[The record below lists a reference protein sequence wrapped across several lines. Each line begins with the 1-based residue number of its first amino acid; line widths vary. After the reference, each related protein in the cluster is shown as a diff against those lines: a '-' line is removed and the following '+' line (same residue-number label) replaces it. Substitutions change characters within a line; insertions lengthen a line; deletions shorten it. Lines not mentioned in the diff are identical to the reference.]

1 MPQTL
6 ASQRAA
12 LRQRLGRWGAW
23 SFGFAYAPAASA
35 RAAAQAIEA
44 DGYGCIWF
52 PETLDSREAYT
63 NAGVLLAATERI
75 MVATGIA
82 SIYSRDA
89 RASVQ
94 AAHTLADAS
103 NDRFVLGLGV
113 SHRPLITER
122 GHTYEKPVATM
133 RAYLDAIALATP
145 AATTNADQPPI
156 HTIIAA
162 LRPPML
168 RLAAEAALGAHPYLT
183 TPEHTARAREL
194 MGADPL
200 LLVEHKVI
208 IDADP
213 ESARAKARAAIAWY
227 IEAEHYVRNL
237 IWLGFAEEDCANGG
251 SDRLID
257 ALVLWGDE
265 QSIVD
270 RLRAHHS
277 AGADHV
283 AIHPVGDADDPLGIT
298 TFARLAP
305 LLG

>member
-1 MPQTL
+1 MRNQT
-6 ASQRAA
+6 QRHRLQRQIERRHAGIVLRVPIRFAA
-12 LRQRLGRWGAW
+12 
-23 SFGFAYAPAASA
+23 
-35 RAAAQAIEA
+35 
-44 DGYGCIWF
+44 
-52 PETLDSREAYT
+52 
-63 NAGVLLAATERI
+63 V
-75 MVATGIA
+75 
-82 SIYSRDA
+82 
-89 RASVQ
+89 
-94 AAHTLADAS
+94 
-103 NDRFVLGLGV
+103 
-113 SHRPLITER
+113 
-122 GHTYEKPVATM
+122 
-133 RAYLDAIALATP
+133 
-145 AATTNADQPPI
+145 
-156 HTIIAA
+156 
-162 LRPPML
+162 
-168 RLAAEAALGAHPYLT
+168 
-183 TPEHTARAREL
+183 PEHTARAREL

>member
-1 MPQTL
+1 MSKTL
-6 ASQRAA
+6 ASQRAS
-12 LRQRLGRWGAW
+12 LRQRLGPWGAW

-35 RAAAQAIEA
+35 RSAAQAIEA
-44 DGYGCIWF
+44 NGYGCIWF
-52 PETLDSREAYT
+52 PETLDSHEAYT
-63 NAGVLLAATERI
+63 NAGVLLAATESI

-94 AAHTLADAS
+94 AAHTLAGAS
-103 NDRFVLGLGV
+103 DDRFVLGLGV

-122 GHTYEKPVATM
+122 GHIYEKPVATM
-133 RAYLDAIALATP
+133 RAYLEAMASATTT
-145 AATTNADQPPI
+145 ATTNPDQPPI
-156 HTIIAA
+156 QTIIAA

-168 RLAAEAALGAHPYLT
+168 KLAAEAALGAHPYLT
-183 TPEHTARAREL
+183 TPDHTTRAREL
-194 MGADPL
+194 MGPDPL

-208 IDADP
+208 IDSDP

-227 IEAEHYVRNL
+227 IEAENYVRNL
-237 IWLGFAEEDCANGG
+237 IWLGFTEEDCANGG

-265 QSIVD
+265 ESIVD
-270 RLRAHHS
+270 RLRAHHV

-283 AIHPVGDADDPLGIT
+283 AIHPVGDADDPLGVA

-305 LLG
+305 LLT